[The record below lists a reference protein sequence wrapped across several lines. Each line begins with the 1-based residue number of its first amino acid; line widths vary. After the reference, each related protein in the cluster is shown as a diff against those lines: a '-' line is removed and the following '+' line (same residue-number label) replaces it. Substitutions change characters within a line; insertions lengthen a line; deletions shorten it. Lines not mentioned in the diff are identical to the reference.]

1 MIDISKNELCIKS
14 HEGAYKDYIMPTH
27 IATCRPRAFDGFVYI
42 LGGSCRYTFED
53 KHSFEAKKGDI
64 LYLSRYSRYQMDVLE
79 KYDFIYINLIFD
91 IDDER
96 DSDVFTPKDAEKCE
110 NLFYRAWREQSFA
123 SLAAKMSVLY
133 RIYDEIILS
142 RKVTYL
148 PGSTRAKID
157 QAVALMSEDVSRD
170 ISISLLAERSDMS
183 EVYFRKLFKSVTGIS
198 PAKFMIDKR
207 VSRSKE
213 LLREEYLSLSE
224 IADRCGFS
232 TLSYF
237 CRVFKDSTGMTPGE
251 FREGLIH

>member
-27 IATCRPRAFDGFVYI
+27 IATCRPRTFDGFVYI

>member
-27 IATCRPRAFDGFVYI
+27 IATCRPRTFDGFVYI

-91 IDDER
+91 IDGER
-96 DSDVFTPKDAEKCE
+96 NPDVFTPKDAEKCE

-148 PGSTRAKID
+148 P
-157 QAVALMSEDVSRD
+157 VYMSMF
-170 ISISLLAERSDMS
+170 L
-183 EVYFRKLFKSVTGIS
+183 
-198 PAKFMIDKR
+198 
-207 VSRSKE
+207 
-213 LLREEYLSLSE
+213 
-224 IADRCGFS
+224 
-232 TLSYF
+232 
-237 CRVFKDSTGMTPGE
+237 
-251 FREGLIH
+251 

>member
-27 IATCRPRAFDGFVYI
+27 IATCRPRTFDGFVYI

-91 IDDER
+91 IDGER
-96 DSDVFTPKDAEKCE
+96 DPDVFTPKDAEKCE

-148 PGSTRAKID
+148 AGSTRAKID
-157 QAVALMSEDVSRD
+157 QAIALMSEDVSRD

>member
-27 IATCRPRAFDGFVYI
+27 IATCRPRTFDGFVYI

-91 IDDER
+91 IDGER
-96 DSDVFTPKDAEKCE
+96 NPDVFTPKDAEKCE

-157 QAVALMSEDVSRD
+157 QAIALMSEDVSRD

-213 LLREEYLSLSE
+213 LLREEYISLSE